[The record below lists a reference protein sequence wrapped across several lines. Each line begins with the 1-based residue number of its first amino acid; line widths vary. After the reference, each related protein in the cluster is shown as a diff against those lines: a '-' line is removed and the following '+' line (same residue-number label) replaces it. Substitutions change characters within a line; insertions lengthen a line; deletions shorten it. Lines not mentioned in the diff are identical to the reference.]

1 VRVARGW
8 FTGQVIL
15 YGIASSLSRD
25 LDDFYPSWEEA
36 EAALSE
42 IVVDEPDLE
51 GVLWIEPIAFDL
63 SAN

>member
-25 LDDFYPSWEEA
+25 LGDFYPSREEA
-36 EAALSE
+36 EAALSV
-42 IVVDEPDLE
+42 IVADEPDLK
-51 GVLWIEPIAFDL
+51 GVLWVEPIAFEL

>member
-1 VRVARGW
+1 
-8 FTGQVIL
+8 VIL

-25 LDDFYPSWEEA
+25 LDDFYPSREEA

-42 IVVDEPDLE
+42 IVADEPDLE
-51 GVLWIEPIAFDL
+51 GMLWIEPIAFDL